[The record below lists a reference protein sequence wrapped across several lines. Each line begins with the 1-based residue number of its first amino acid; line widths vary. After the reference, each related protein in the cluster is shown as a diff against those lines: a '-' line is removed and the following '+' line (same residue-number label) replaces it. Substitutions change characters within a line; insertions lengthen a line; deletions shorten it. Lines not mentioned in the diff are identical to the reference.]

1 MVKAVIRYKTI
12 VIPKHKGKFIVV
24 KDKQYQEITFIGG
37 GCKLHEKRKDCAI
50 REFNEETLNSFQLPF
65 LPNKPTFSFQSRE
78 RSAEELKKDIRMN
91 IVVTLNYDVYI
102 VNVPRVNFSEIKKQ
116 FHKIMKQ
123 NSETDNI
130 FLMSKSE
137 LEKTNMW
144 RFMKDNVLNKIR

>member
-1 MVKAVIRYKTI
+1 M
-12 VIPKHKGKFIVV
+12 
-24 KDKQYQEITFIGG
+24 
-37 GCKLHEKRKDCAI
+37 
-50 REFNEETLNSFQLPF
+50 NSFQLPF